1 MRPFVKICGLKER
14 EHIDAAI
21 EFGVDAIGFV
31 FVKSVRR
38 ISIEEALEISE
49 GITNKIK
56 RVAVFLDPEE
66 SHWND
71 VISEFK
77 PDAIQSDAGDFCSLH
92 VPTYIEKWPVLR
104 EHQSNLMIPKKGKFI
119 YEGKHSGV
127 GEKVDWSKAAK
138 YSKQGDLILA
148 GGLSHANVKKAIN
161 TVKPFGV
168 DVSSAVESSSG
179 KKSLTLIEKFIKNA
193 KNLDQ

>member
-1 MRPFVKICGLKER
+1 MCPFIKICGLTER

-21 EFGVDAIGFV
+21 EFGIDAIGFV
-31 FVKSVRR
+31 FVKSVRQ
-38 ISIEEALEISE
+38 ISIDKALDISA
-49 GITNKIK
+49 GINNKIK

-66 SHWND
+66 SYWND
-71 VISEFK
+71 VLTEFK
-77 PDAIQSDAGDFCSLH
+77 PDVIQSDADDFLYLR
-92 VPTYIEKWPVLR
+92 VPSSIEKWPVLR

-127 GEKVDWSKAAK
+127 GEVVDWSKAEK

-148 GGLSHANVKKAIN
+148 GGLSHENVKEAIN

-168 DVSSAVESSSG
+168 DVSSAVESSPG
-179 KKSLTLIEKFIKNA
+179 KKSLTLIEKFIRNA
-193 KNLDQ
+193 KDLDQ

>member
-14 EHIDAAI
+14 EHIDAAVG
-21 EFGVDAIGFV
+21 FGVDAIGFV

-92 VPTYIEKWPVLR
+92 VPSYIEKWPVLR

-138 YSKQGDLILA
+138 YSKEGDLILA

-161 TVKPFGV
+161 TVNPFGV
-168 DVSSAVESSSG
+168 DVSSAVESSPG
-179 KKSLTLIEKFIKNA
+179 KKCLTLMEKFIKNA

>member
-1 MRPFVKICGLKER
+1 MRPFVKICGLTER

-31 FVKSVRR
+31 FVKSVRQ
-38 ISIEEALEISE
+38 ISIEKALEISE

-71 VISEFK
+71 VLSLNLNLTQFRAMR
-77 PDAIQSDAGDFCSLH
+77 AIFCSLR
-92 VPTYIEKWPVLR
+92 VPSSIEKWPVLR

-127 GEKVDWSKAAK
+127 GERVDWSKAAK
-138 YSKQGDLILA
+138 FSKQGDLILA

-168 DVSSAVESSSG
+168 DVSSAVESSPG
-179 KKSLTLIEKFIKNA
+179 KKSLSLIEKFIREC
-193 KNLDQ
+193 

>member
-92 VPTYIEKWPVLR
+92 VPSYIEKWPVLR

-161 TVKPFGV
+161 IVKPFGV